1 MSATRAVGRWARALP
16 WRRARAFDWLLLAAV
31 LGAVAVGLAMI
42 YSGTKRSPVTHAW
55 DDLVIKQLVFA
66 GLGLALLA
74 LVSLTDYRVPVA
86 LWGWIYGGALIVLA
100 GVLLAGAS
108 RFGGQRWVLASGSI
122 QPSELVK
129 LALIICLAAYCE
141 RFDVRR
147 WRHVLGTLALT
158 AVPAAL
164 VLLQPNLST
173 AMLLGLIW
181 LGILFAAGI
190 RPLHLSLLALLVAPA
205 LYVTLDSRLLAP
217 YQLDRIAAWLNPEAL
232 AQHSGYQ
239 NIQTRIAVGN
249 GGLTGIGFA
258 HGTQSQGGWLP
269 LPLTDNV
276 FALAAEELGFLGAMT
291 ILALIAFTIWRMLRA
306 AGLAQDRAGALI
318 AAGVAAYLLGQ
329 TAINV
334 AVVLQLVP
342 VTGVSMP
349 FVSYGGSSLVAL
361 LAAVGLVESV
371 LVRRKPL
378 EFH

>member
-1 MSATRAVGRWARALP
+1 
-16 WRRARAFDWLLLAAV
+16 LAAV

>member
-1 MSATRAVGRWARALP
+1 
-16 WRRARAFDWLLLAAV
+16 
-31 LGAVAVGLAMI
+31 
-42 YSGTKRSPVTHAW
+42 
-55 DDLVIKQLVFA
+55 
-66 GLGLALLA
+66 
-74 LVSLTDYRVPVA
+74 
-86 LWGWIYGGALIVLA
+86 
-100 GVLLAGAS
+100 
-108 RFGGQRWVLASGSI
+108 
-122 QPSELVK
+122 
-129 LALIICLAAYCE
+129 
-141 RFDVRR
+141 
-147 WRHVLGTLALT
+147 VLGTLALT